1 MGFFA
6 TFSAWLDGI
15 LSTYIGTNTARV
27 ATFLQPA
34 IVTFATLYVMIWGYL
49 LLTGKIE
56 EPFITGVKRIITL
69 AVVLGA
75 ALDLWLYSDVIVDTF
90 LTRTRANSPRG
101 SSAPSI
107 RSASSTTSSSRAAMR
122 RVF

>member
-6 TFSAWLDGI
+6 TFSAWLNGI
-15 LSTYIGTNTARV
+15 LSTYIATNTARV
-27 ATFLQPA
+27 AALLQPA

-56 EPFITGVKRIITL
+56 EPFVTGVKRIVTL

-75 ALDLWLYSDVIVDTF
+75 AL
-90 LTRTRANSPRG
+90 G
-101 SSAPSI
+101 SLALQLCH
-107 RSASSTTSSSRAAMR
+107 R
-122 RVF
+122 RYLL